1 MREALHDG
9 GADRVSL
16 FLPMSRTTT
25 LANNTGAWSF
35 MRPRYAEKTAP
46 CSARCPCGEDIP
58 RIEMLVSRGEIG
70 AAWRTI
76 LEENPFPG
84 ICGRVCFHPCET
96 ACNRGERDEPVSINA
111 LERFVDEAASAR
123 AEASG
128 VAASPSNGR
137 KIAIAGAG
145 PAGLAAAY
153 FLARLGYS
161 CEIFEASKSAG
172 GVLRSGIPAYR
183 LPTDAIER
191 EVGRIEALGV
201 KIRYSSPAGAGF
213 AAAAKGRFDAIF
225 VACGNGKPRK
235 LGVPGEELAV
245 DGLAFLDAA
254 RNGGGAA
261 AEAARRGGSAIV
273 VGGGNSA
280 IDVARTLLRLG
291 LSATIVY
298 RRRREDMPAFG
309 SELSRALEEGVRL
322 LDLRAPVSVE
332 KSGRGVALKTQ
343 KMRPAGL
350 GADGRM
356 NVLPEEGAIE
366 TIRADA
372 IYAAI
377 GAAPAEAW
385 MTPPKNAALA
395 SMSHCAALWNG
406 PSGIPVIYGGDPVNA
421 DESVADA
428 IASGKQAAIAL
439 DAWFSGGASS
449 VEAALA
455 RSAVGDGRALSMELY
470 RGGPRSAR
478 DSRVVALSDINLDYF
493 PRSKGERGASLAPE
507 AAIAG
512 FGEVESALD
521 AERAAAQAERCFNC
535 GVCNDCDNCRTF
547 CPEAAVAAPRAAK
560 GGGWL
565 AEAGPE
571 RSVDSSY
578 CKGCGICVKECPRC
592 AMVIEEQQ
600 S

>member
-1 MREALHDG
+1 MKDALYG
-9 GADRVSL
+9 GAEHVSL
-16 FLPMSRTTT
+16 FLPISRTTT
-25 LANNTGAWSF
+25 KANNTGAWSF

-76 LEENPFPG
+76 LDENPFPG

-111 LERFVDEAASAR
+111 LERFIDQSAAAGGEATGISA
-123 AEASG
+123 
-128 VAASPSNGR
+128 AAPNGR

-161 CEIFEASKSAG
+161 CELFEASKGAG

-183 LPTDAIER
+183 LPAEALER
-191 EVGRIEALGV
+191 EVRRIEALGV
-201 KIRYSSPAGAGF
+201 KIHYSSPMGDDF
-213 AAAAKGRFDAIF
+213 TQAAKGRFDAVF
-225 VACGNGKPRK
+225 VACGNGKPQK
-235 LGVPGEELAV
+235 LGVPGDELAA
-245 DGLAFLDAA
+245 DGLEFLDAA
-254 RNGGGAA
+254 RNGGSAA
-261 AEAARRGGSAIV
+261 AEAKRKGGTAIV

-280 IDVARTLLRLG
+280 IDVARTLVRLG
-291 LSATIVY
+291 VSTTIVY

-309 SELSRALEEGVRL
+309 HEVTRALEEGVRL
-322 LDLRAPVSVE
+322 VELRAPLSVE
-332 KSGRGVALKTQ
+332 KSGSGIALKVR
-343 KMRPAGL
+343 KMRPAGA

-356 NVLPEEGAIE
+356 KVVPEEGAPE
-366 TIRADA
+366 TIHADA

-385 MTPPKNAALA
+385 MSPPRVAAVA
-395 SMSHCAALWNG
+395 SMSHCAALWSG
-406 PSGIPVIYGGDPVNA
+406 PAGVPILYGGDPVNA

-439 DAWFSGGASS
+439 DAWFSGGAAS
-449 VEAALA
+449 VEAELA

-470 RGGPRSAR
+470 RRGPRSGRA
-478 DSRVVALSDINLDYF
+478 SRVVALSDINLDYF
-493 PRSKGERGASLAPE
+493 PRSRGERGSSLAPE
-507 AAIAG
+507 AAVAG
-512 FGEVESALD
+512 FGEVEAALD
-521 AERAAAQAERCFNC
+521 AARAAAQAERCFNC
-535 GVCNDCDNCRTF
+535 GICNDCDNCRTF
-547 CPEAAVAAPRAAK
+547 CPEVAVFAARAEK
-560 GGGWL
+560 GAGWF
-565 AEAGPE
+565 AEAGPD

-578 CKGCGICVKECPRC
+578 CKGCGICVKECPRS

>member
-1 MREALHDG
+1 MKDAMFG
-9 GADRVSL
+9 GAEHVSL
-16 FLPMSRTTT
+16 FLPISRTTT
-25 LANNTGAWSF
+25 KANNTGAWSF

-76 LEENPFPG
+76 LDENPFPG
-84 ICGRVCFHPCET
+84 ICGRVCFHPCES

-111 LERFVDEAASAR
+111 LERFIDKAAIEG
-123 AEASG
+123 AEATGIS
-128 VAASPSNGR
+128 AASPKGM

-161 CEIFEASKSAG
+161 CEIFEASRGAG

-183 LPTDAIER
+183 LPAEALER
-191 EVGRIEALGV
+191 EVKRIEALGV
-201 KIRYSSPAGAGF
+201 KIHYSSPMGDGF
-213 AAAAKGRFDAIF
+213 AEAAKGRFDAIF
-225 VACGNGKPRK
+225 VACGNGKPQK

-254 RNGGGAA
+254 RNGGEAA
-261 AEAARRGGSAIV
+261 AAAKRKGGAAIV

-280 IDVARTLLRLG
+280 VDVARTLVRLG
-291 LSATIVY
+291 VSTTIVY

-309 SELSRALEEGVRL
+309 HEVARALEEGVRL
-322 LDLRAPVSVE
+322 LELRAPISVE
-332 KSGRGVALKTQ
+332 KAGAGIALKVR
-343 KMRPAGL
+343 KMRPAEL
-350 GADGRM
+350 GEDGRM
-356 NVLPEEGAIE
+356 KVLPEEGQPD
-366 TIRADA
+366 TIHAGA

-377 GAAPAEAW
+377 GAAPAESW
-385 MTPPKNAALA
+385 MVPPKDEVLA
-395 SMSHCAALWNG
+395 SMSHCAALWSG
-406 PSGIPVIYGGDPVNA
+406 PAGVPVLYGGDPVNA

-439 DAWFSGGASS
+439 DAWFAGGAAS

-470 RGGPRSAR
+470 RGGPRSGRA
-478 DSRVVALSDINLDYF
+478 SHVVALSDINLDYF
-493 PRSKGERGASLAPE
+493 PRSTSGRGLSLAPE

-512 FGEVESALD
+512 FGEVEAALD
-521 AERAAAQAERCFNC
+521 AELAAAQAERCFNC
-535 GVCNDCDNCRTF
+535 GICNDCDNCRTY
-547 CPEAAVAAPRAAK
+547 CPEVAVFAARAEK
-560 GGGWL
+560 GDSWI
-565 AEAGPE
+565 AEAGPD